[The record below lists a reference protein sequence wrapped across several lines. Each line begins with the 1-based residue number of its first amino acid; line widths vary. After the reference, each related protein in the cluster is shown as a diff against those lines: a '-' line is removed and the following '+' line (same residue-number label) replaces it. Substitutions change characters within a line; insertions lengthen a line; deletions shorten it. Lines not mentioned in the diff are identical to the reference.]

1 MVALVRAKASRNGM
15 RRRNRCAIPRWI
27 LGLIGETAVVSRPAV
42 GRPLQKEGEPC
53 SV

>member
-1 MVALVRAKASRNGM
+1 VVVLVRPEAKRNGM

-27 LGLIGETAVVSRPAV
+27 PGLIGETVVVSRPAV